1 MEMKDLQAFR
11 VLADEMHFGR
21 AAERLNISQPPLS
34 RRIAALEEELGVK
47 LLARTSR
54 KVELTREGQ
63 AFLEEALIIL
73 RRAEAAADYAREVA
87 RGEAG
92 RLKIGFVQ
100 SAMAGQLPHAI
111 RMFMNRHPKIS
122 LELKEAGTADQ
133 LSALRRGTGPG
144 RLDAGF
150 MFTSERDLAGLEVMT
165 FMNEP
170 LVLAVAADH
179 ELADT
184 GAAPMRKLAG
194 VPLIMFPRKSQP
206 ALYDRIMSDL
216 RDAGV
221 EPRVALES
229 GGPTARVDLAAA
241 GLGAALVPAS
251 MMNYLRRGVVYRELK
266 GEAPTLDV
274 ALAWREKDDNPALA
288 NFLDTVA
295 ETGRGE
301 GVEDDSA
308 GEPLPET

>member
-1 MEMKDLQAFR
+1 MEMKDLQAFC
-11 VLADEMHFGR
+11 VLTDEMHFGR

-54 KVELTREGQ
+54 KVELTREGE

-73 RRAEAAADYAREVA
+73 RRVDAAADYAREVA

-100 SAMAGQLPHAI
+100 SAMAGQLPYAI
-111 RMFMNRHPKIS
+111 RLFMDRHPGIS

-133 LSALRRGTGPG
+133 LSGLRREAGPG
-144 RLDAGF
+144 QLDAGF
-150 MFTSERDLAGLEVMT
+150 LFLAERNLPGISAVT

-179 ELADT
+179 ELADP
-184 GAAPMRKLAG
+184 GAVPMRKLAG
-194 VPLIMFPRKSQP
+194 TPLIMFPRKSQP
-206 ALYDRIMSDL
+206 ALYDRIMSGL

-221 EPRVALES
+221 EPQVALES
-229 GGPTARVDLAAA
+229 GGLTARVDLAAA
-241 GLGAALVPAS
+241 GLGVALVPAA
-251 MMNYLRRGVVYRELK
+251 MMDYLRQGVVYRELK
-266 GEAPTLDV
+266 GKAPTLDV
-274 ALAWREKDDNPALA
+274 ALAWRKRSDNPALA
-288 NFLDTVA
+288 NFLDVVR
-295 ETGRGE
+295 ETGGN
-301 GVEDDSA
+301 
-308 GEPLPET
+308 LL

>member
-1 MEMKDLQAFR
+1 MELKDLQAFC

-54 KVELTREGQ
+54 KVELTREGE
-63 AFLEEALIIL
+63 AFMEEALIIL
-73 RRAEAAADYAREVA
+73 RRVEAAADYAREVA

-100 SAMAGQLPHAI
+100 SAMAGQLPNAI
-111 RMFMNRHPKIS
+111 RLFRERHPWIS

-133 LSALRRGTGPG
+133 LSGLRREAGPG

-150 MFTSERDLAGLEVMT
+150 LFTAERNLPGLEIMN

-170 LVLAVAADH
+170 LVLAVASDH
-179 ELADT
+179 ELADPGT
-184 GAAPMRKLAG
+184 VPLSKLAG
-194 VPLIMFPRKSQP
+194 APLIMFPRKSQP
-206 ALYDRIMSDL
+206 ALYDKIMSHL

-221 EPRVALES
+221 EPAVALES
-229 GGPTARVDLAAA
+229 GSLTSRIDLIAA

-251 MMNYLRRGVVYRELK
+251 MMDYLRQGVVYRELK
-266 GEAPTLDV
+266 GKAPTLDV
-274 ALAWREKDDNPALA
+274 ALVWRKRHDNPALD
-288 NFLDTVA
+288 NFLSVVR
-295 ETGRGE
+295 ETGGN
-301 GVEDDSA
+301 
-308 GEPLPET
+308 LL